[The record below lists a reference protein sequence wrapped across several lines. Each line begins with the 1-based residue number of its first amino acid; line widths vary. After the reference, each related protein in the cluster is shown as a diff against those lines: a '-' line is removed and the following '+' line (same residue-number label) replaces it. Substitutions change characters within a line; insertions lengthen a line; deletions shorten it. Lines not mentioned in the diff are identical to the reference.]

1 MARFSY
7 IALDVNGKEQK
18 GTIEALNEDAAQ
30 AALREQSL
38 FVVSMQQGK
47 EAQKGGK
54 TNPVSAFIANNRSV
68 SGQDLVFFFKQ
79 MAFMLRAGLPMLHAL
94 HIARNQ
100 FSGRLH
106 YVIPK
111 LITDIENGSA
121 MSTAMRKYKND
132 VFPPIAANMV
142 YAGESTGAI
151 DAVMLRI
158 AEHLEKKLALRSQT
172 INAMIYPAFVIVA
185 AIVVVVGLLT
195 VIIPKFAKFLSGR
208 GKKLP
213 DVTQM
218 LIDISNFFVENGFY
232 ILAVVVVLI
241 AVIALT
247 YIIPKGRLL
256 IDSFLLKVPV
266 VGKLLS
272 HGAMAEFSW
281 TLSLMLKSGL
291 TAFESLKIV
300 SDVIGNRLVSNHLY
314 VAAEKIQVGKD
325 LSSSIA
331 GKGIPELVPQM
342 TIVGEQTGTL
352 DQILY
357 ELGGFYEERLE
368 NGVKRMTAMIEPVL
382 ILVIG
387 TIVGFVYYAFFMA
400 LFALAK

>member
-7 IALDVNGKEQK
+7 TALDVNGKEQK
-18 GTIEALNEDAAQ
+18 GTIEAINEDAAQ
-30 AALREQSL
+30 AGLREQSL
-38 FVVSMQQGK
+38 FVVSMQQGRDDHQTK
-47 EAQKGGK
+47 KA
-54 TNPVSAFIANNRSV
+54 NPISVFIANNRSV
-68 SGQDLVFFFKQ
+68 SGRDLVFFFKQ

-94 HIARNQ
+94 HISQNQ
-100 FSGRLH
+100 FSGRLR
-106 YVIPK
+106 YVIPQ
-111 LITDIENGSA
+111 LIADIESGSA
-121 MSTAMRKYKND
+121 MSTAMRKHKTD

-142 YAGESTGAI
+142 FAGESTGAI

-172 INAMIYPAFVIVA
+172 INAMIYPAFVIFA

-213 DVTQM
+213 DVTQTM
-218 LIDISNFFVENGFY
+218 IDISNFFVEKGIY
-232 ILAVVVVLI
+232 IFAATIVVVI
-241 AVIALT
+241 VIAII
-247 YIIPKGRLL
+247 YITPKGRLW
-256 IDSFLLKVPV
+256 IDSFLLKIPV
-266 VGKLLS
+266 VGKLLNHS
-272 HGAMAEFSW
+272 AMAEFTWS
-281 TLSLMLKSGL
+281 LSMMLRSGL
-291 TAFESLKIV
+291 TAFDSLKIV
-300 SDVIGNRLVSNHLY
+300 SKIIGNRLISRHLAA
-314 VAAEKIQVGKD
+314 AAEKIHVGKD

-352 DQILY
+352 DQILH

-368 NGVKRMTAMIEPVL
+368 NGVKRMTSMVEPVL